1 VSGVTIEIDTKPV
14 LHMLQRVAE
23 RLDDMTPVMRAIG
36 AVVVNQT
43 DEAFEQ
49 GQSPAGKPWKPSARV
64 REKGGQTLIDSARLR
79 NSITSEASAK
89 QVEVGTNVIY
99 AAIHQLGGVIRPK
112 TKKALAFGGI
122 VRKSVTMPARPFLP
136 DETSIDWE
144 EIQHTIWGYL
154 K

>member
-1 VSGVTIEIDTKPV
+1 VSGVTIEVDTKPV

-23 RLDDMTPVMRAIG
+23 RLGDMTPVMRAIG
-36 AVVVNQT
+36 AVVMNQT

-64 REKGGQTLIDSARLR
+64 REKGGQTLVNTSRLQT
-79 NSITSEASAK
+79 SFTSEASAK
-89 QVEVGTNVIY
+89 QVEVSTNVEY
-99 AAIHQLGGVIRPK
+99 AAIHQFGGVIRPK

-136 DETSIDWE
+136 DDASVDWE

>member
-1 VSGVTIEIDTKPV
+1 MSGVTIEVDTKPV

-23 RLDDMTPVMRAIG
+23 RLGDMTPVMRAIG

-64 REKGGQTLIDSARLR
+64 REKGGQTLVNTARLR
-79 NSITSEASAK
+79 LSFTSEASAK
-89 QVEVGTNVIY
+89 QVEVSTNVAY
-99 AAIHQLGGVIRPK
+99 AAIHQFGGVIRPK
-112 TKKALAFGGI
+112 TRRACIGGN

-136 DETSIDWE
+136 FRHRSTGRDPA
-144 EIQHTIWGYL
+144 HHLGYL

>member
-1 VSGVTIEIDTKPV
+1 MSGVTIEIDTKPV

-36 AVVVNQT
+36 AVVMNQT

-64 REKGGQTLIDSARLR
+64 REKGGPTLVNTSRLQTSF
-79 NSITSEASAK
+79 TSEASAK
-89 QVEVGTNVIY
+89 QVEVSTNVAY
-99 AAIHQLGGVIRPK
+99 AAIHQFGGVIRPK

-136 DETSIDWE
+136 DEASIDWD